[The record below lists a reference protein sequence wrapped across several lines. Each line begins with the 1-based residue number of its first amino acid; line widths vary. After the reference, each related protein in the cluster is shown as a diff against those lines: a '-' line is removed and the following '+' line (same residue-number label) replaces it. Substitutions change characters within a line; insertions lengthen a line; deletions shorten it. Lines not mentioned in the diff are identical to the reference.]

1 MFISQ
6 SLGELIDRRLADYCK
21 SKEIR
26 KKWAKIIIERAILF
40 YLNNNLDSDNLDSAV
55 ADEDLY
61 QEKKSGRNIYVN
73 LDYGLDEL
81 FERIQKELSYYK

>member
-6 SLGELIDRRLADYCK
+6 SLGELIDRRLANYCK

-40 YLNNNLDSDNLDSAV
+40 YLNNNLDSAV